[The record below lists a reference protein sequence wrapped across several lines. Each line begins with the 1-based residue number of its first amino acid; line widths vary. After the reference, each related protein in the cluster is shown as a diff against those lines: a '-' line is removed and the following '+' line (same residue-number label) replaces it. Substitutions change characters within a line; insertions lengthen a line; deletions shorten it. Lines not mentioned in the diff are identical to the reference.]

1 MRQVMSSSASFRVL
15 ALSALALS
23 LAACSGESRRAAG
36 GEGWGE
42 NRGGAQAAWQ
52 AHQNQVASRDFA
64 PSNETTGSIARAP
77 QPGVTSQSLPPI
89 QAPRAQAPLA
99 RLPEPQQ
106 SFTPLP
112 APQAPQ
118 APRMVLQQGPQ
129 AANAPAIQPAPRMA
143 APMPRVEAPAIP
155 ATPRIASAG
164 GSTVVVEE
172 GQSLMGIARRHN
184 VRVTD
189 LMRANNINDG
199 NDIRIGQRLV
209 IPSGAVAAR
218 AMAPIAAAPQQAQI
232 AVREPVQPAVRAP
245 APHLTTPAVPERA
258 QSSLPGRHTVA
269 EGESV
274 ASIAR
279 RHNVAAGDLAVANHI
294 GPSDRI
300 RPGQELVIP
309 TREHLARIRETRR
322 TQAPAPGDTASLAA
336 PEARPQ
342 RAEAAAPVQAVAP
355 AVQPRAATPPA
366 QAVAPAPSRPA
377 APAQA
382 AAPVRQPAAPAA
394 PEAPVATDQQRMTQQ
409 ASRAA
414 PSPAPERQVQ
424 SANEFRW
431 PVRGRIVSGFGPKAT
446 GGSNDGINIVVPAG
460 TPVRASENGV
470 VIYAGNELRGF
481 GNLVLIR
488 HEGDWVTAYAHKQD
502 IGVRRGDVVRRGQVI
517 GRAGQTGNVS
527 QPQLHFEIR
536 RGSNPVDPMQ
546 HLSGT

>member
-1 MRQVMSSSASFRVL
+1 MRQVLSSSASIRVL
-15 ALSALALS
+15 ALGALALL

-64 PSNETTGSIARAP
+64 PSNETTGSIARTP
-77 QPGVTSQSLPPI
+77 QPGVTSQALPPI
-89 QAPRAQAPLA
+89 QSPRAQAPLA

-112 APQAPQ
+112 APQ

-143 APMPRVEAPAIP
+143 APLPRVEAPAMP
-155 ATPRIASAG
+155 AAPRGVASG

-209 IPSGAVAAR
+209 IPSGAVAPR
-218 AMAPIAAAPQQAQI
+218 AMAPVPAAPQQAQI
-232 AVREPVQPAVRAP
+232 AVRDPVQPSVRAP
-245 APHLTTPAVPERA
+245 APHLTTPAVPERV
-258 QSSLPGRHTVA
+258 QGSLPGRHLVS

-279 RHNVAAGDLAVANHI
+279 RHNVAAGDLATANHI

-336 PEARPQ
+336 PEARLQ
-342 RAEAAAPVQAVAP
+342 RIEASAPVQAVAP
-355 AVQPRAATPPA
+355 PA
-366 QAVAPAPSRPA
+366 QPRPA

-382 AAPVRQPAAPAA
+382 AAPARLPATPAAPD
-394 PEAPVATDQQRMTQQ
+394 APVATDQQRMTQQ
-409 ASRAA
+409 AARAA